1 MIHCD
6 APFRAVCQKLNFDS
20 VAAGMS
26 VLATFARPGSRAAS
40 CPESQPRGSS
50 RIRNCRRLQTT
61 HDLYRHIATLNREQ
75 RREVHAQLV
84 PKQLVPKQLIQK
96 QLVQTQLVQKQLVQK
111 LPLFQT
117 LLLPHPPPLSTRPLL
132 LLFSPSPPPIVRLS
146 HLLLERAE
154 LSANSGRDRALC
166 VALCDRA
173 LCVALGCRALPFLTK
188 VCS

>member
-50 RIRNCRRLQTT
+50 RIRTCRRLQTT

-117 LLLPHPPPLSTRPLL
+117 LLLLL
-132 LLFSPSPPPIVRLS
+132 LLPFLLAPSFSCSPPPHPQLS
-146 HLLLERAE
+146 
-154 LSANSGRDRALC
+154 D
-166 VALCDRA
+166 
-173 LCVALGCRALPFLTK
+173 FLISSLN
-188 VCS
+188 VLN

>member
-75 RREVHAQLV
+75 RREVHAQMV

-117 LLLPHPPPLSTRPLL
+117 LLLLL
-132 LLFSPSPPPIVRLS
+132 LPPFYSPPPSLV
-146 HLLLERAE
+146 
-154 LSANSGRDRALC
+154 
-166 VALCDRA
+166 
-173 LCVALGCRALPFLTK
+173 LPLPTPNCPTF
-188 VCS
+188 SSPP